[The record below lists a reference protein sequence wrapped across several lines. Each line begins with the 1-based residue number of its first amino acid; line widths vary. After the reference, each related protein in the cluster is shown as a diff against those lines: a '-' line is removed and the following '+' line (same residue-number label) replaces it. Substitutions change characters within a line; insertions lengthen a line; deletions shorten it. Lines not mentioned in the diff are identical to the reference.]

1 MWVKRISALQV
12 MAGCRVALSTQGFR
26 LAADEVYWGT
36 VCSIEDPSHGL
47 HIFFRRIMRKRIS
60 IDQLKIGMK
69 VEKLDCSWLVTPF
82 LRNKFT
88 VTSAEQIEKLIAIGV
103 QELDVTV
110 EEVSQKGS
118 ASRVASD
125 PGRQPASEAEP
136 QAASGKGPKAVP
148 AAGSEGASGKG
159 PIPVSD
165 GGPAKAA
172 PDAGLQA
179 TSGQGLKL
187 VPDAGSLAA
196 SWKRPKLLS
205 GEALPPSSAKGLRPL
220 SDEFSQVVSASASK
234 PESPATPFNEE
245 LREAKQAYHAAKGV
259 IQQAMEDV
267 RMGGALNM
275 EAVQHVVEG
284 MADSIL
290 RNPDA
295 LTSLSRLKQ
304 FDEYTFYHSVN
315 TSLLALSLGRDLGY
329 ERPELLQLGTGM
341 LLHDIGKTQ
350 IPLELL
356 NKPGRFEEHEFEMM
370 KQHVMRGAEL
380 LSSTTGLSDE
390 FLKPTLEHHERVD
403 GTGYPCQH
411 CKADL
416 SEFGL
421 IAAVVDIYD
430 AVTSDRCYHKGK
442 SPHDTLQFL
451 YQLGTSGHVDS
462 AMVQRLVQ
470 VVGVYPVGSCV
481 ALNTGESAIVLQ
493 SNHEFPLRPRVR
505 IVADGTGFRRARPM
519 DLDLSTQ
526 AGSLDRTIKGPL
538 DPAMMGVDP
547 QSCLDHDAA

>member
-1 MWVKRISALQV
+1 MRTRIA
-12 MAGCRVALSTQGFR
+12 
-26 LAADEVYWGT
+26 
-36 VCSIEDPSHGL
+36 
-47 HIFFRRIMRKRIS
+47 

-69 VEKLDCSWLVTPF
+69 VEKLDRSWLVTPF

-88 VTSAEQIEKLIAIGV
+88 VTSAQQIEQLIAIGV
-103 QELDVTV
+103 KELDVTI
-110 EEVSQKGS
+110 EEASQEGS
-118 ASRVASD
+118 SSLAGSD
-125 PGRQPASEAEP
+125 PGSQPVLKAVPQAALGKGPKKVVPDRGPQAVSGKESKAVPSAGPQAAAGQAPTRVSDNAPQSPPGSGPRPASDAEP
-136 QAASGKGPKAVP
+136 QAVSGKGPKF
-148 AAGSEGASGKG
+148 
-159 PIPVSD
+159 VSD
-165 GGPAKAA
+165 EA
-172 PDAGLQA
+172 PRPP
-179 TSGQGLKL
+179 SGHRLKL
-187 VPDAGSLAA
+187 VSDTGPRAA
-196 SWKRPKLLS
+196 SAKNPKLL
-205 GEALPPSSAKGLRPL
+205 PSEMIQP
-220 SDEFSQVVSASASK
+220 VSPSASK
-234 PESPATPFNEE
+234 PESPVTTFHEE
-245 LREAKQAYHAAKGV
+245 LHEAKQAYCAAKGV

-275 EAVQHVVEG
+275 EAVQQVVEG

-329 ERPELLQLGTGM
+329 ERPQLLQLGTGM

-350 IPLELL
+350 IPIELL

-390 FLKPTLEHHERVD
+390 FLKPALEHHERVD

-430 AVTSDRCYHKGK
+430 AVTSDRCYHKAK

-451 YQLGTSGHVDS
+451 YQLGTRGHVDS
-462 AMVQRLVQ
+462 ALVQRLVQ

-481 ALNTGESAIVLQ
+481 ALNTGEAAIVLQ
-493 SNHEFPLRPRVR
+493 SNHEFPLKPRVR
-505 IVADGTGFRRARPM
+505 IVTDGTGFRRARPM
-519 DLDLSTQ
+519 DLDLSAQ
-526 AGSLDRTIKGPL
+526 AGSLDRTIQAPV
-538 DPAMMGVDP
+538 DPATMGVDP
-547 QSCLDHDAA
+547 QSYLDHDAA